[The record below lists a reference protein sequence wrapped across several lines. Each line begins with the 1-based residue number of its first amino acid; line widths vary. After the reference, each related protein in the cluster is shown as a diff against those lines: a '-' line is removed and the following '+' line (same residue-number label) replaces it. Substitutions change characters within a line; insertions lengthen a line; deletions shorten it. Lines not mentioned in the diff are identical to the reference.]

1 MNATSN
7 NKINDDKFIRYCST
21 IILAGLMLFVIFL
34 PLGYSTAAMYIGLLI
49 SLLGWITR
57 LIYQRFVGLAL
68 PTLRSISGC
77 RYLDMPI
84 FILLGLGIISTA
96 LSPEFTVSLQRFW
109 KIVQG
114 IILFYLVVNNLTQ
127 RRNIQQLVVAMLVVA
142 GLIAL
147 YGIICYLTKS
157 RLTYDNRLLAT
168 FKHPNY
174 LAAYLTIM
182 MPLCMGF
189 FIAALKQKQSWKYL
203 ILLGIGLCAMGGSLI
218 FTLTRG
224 AWIAVAIAIIYLII
238 VFDKRLIF
246 VLAVLLVFSPL
257 VAPKHVKSRFMT
269 IIQHKQGFMG
279 ERPYWWRA
287 ALEMIKEHPLKGIG
301 PGRFKTEYMLRKP
314 EGLRE
319 NPDKCHNTYLEI
331 ALEMGIP
338 ALLVFLW
345 MVSLIFGM
353 ILRLRKI
360 VHKMKGHESL
370 WDTGF
375 ISGISASLIAYLIH
389 GLTDEVMQ
397 RRALLIFWFIAGVLC
412 AFLKEKEKE
421 LTLKN

>member
-1 MNATSN
+1 
-7 NKINDDKFIRYCST
+7 
-21 IILAGLMLFVIFL
+21 
-34 PLGYSTAAMYIGLLI
+34 
-49 SLLGWITR
+49 
-57 LIYQRFVGLAL
+57 
-68 PTLRSISGC
+68 
-77 RYLDMPI
+77 LDIPI

-142 GLIAL
+142 GLISL

-174 LAAYLTIM
+174 LAVYLTIM

-189 FIAALKQKQSWKYL
+189 FIAALKQKRYNGTMAKGQEGKEARGQGGNCHLAILPFCHLAILPPHL
-203 ILLGIGLCAMGGSLI
+203 ILLGIGLCAMSGSLI

-246 VLAVLLVFSPL
+246 VLAVLLAFSPF

-319 NPDKCHNTYLEI
+319 NPDKCHNTYLQI

-345 MVSLIFGM
+345 IVSLIFGM

-360 VHKMKGHESL
+360 VHKMKDRESL

-375 ISGISASLIAYLIH
+375 IIGISASIIAYLIH
-389 GLTDEVMQ
+389 GLTDDVMQ
-397 RRALLIFWFIAGVLC
+397 RRALLIFWFITGVLC
-412 AFLKEKEKE
+412 ALLKEKEKE
-421 LTLKN
+421 LRIL